1 MTDTYKATPE
11 QWAEVGAFASATRD
25 CILELRA
32 RVEALEA
39 QDNHSPGATKM
50 VWVAKA
56 HDTATPPTVATDE
69 ELLKI
74 WNFEKGCRP
83 WVSRRAIYNL
93 GIKHGQASSPE
104 VAEPAPV
111 AGGLVERVKRA
122 DILEVATW
130 LREHGWENAANL
142 LEEEAGR

>member
-1 MTDTYKATPE
+1 MNDFKATPE

-39 QDNHSPGATKM
+39 QASNYPAIPDSS
-50 VWVAKA
+50 
-56 HDTATPPTVATDE
+56 TPPTVATDE

-74 WNFEKGCRP
+74 WNSEKGCRP

-93 GIKHGQASSPE
+93 GIEHGQASS
-104 VAEPAPV
+104 
-111 AGGLVERVKRA
+111 R
-122 DILEVATW
+122 DMLEQ
-130 LREHGWENAANL
+130 
-142 LEEEAGR
+142 EAGR